1 MSKLQ
6 LNTAA
11 LQELLRDVNNLPNG
25 EGEGNTGGVQLPELT
40 NEGSA
45 SDLMLGKQLIN
56 SFGGV
61 VTGTYIPL
69 DTNDATASASDI
81 MNGETAYVKGQKIV
95 GTYVP
100 LDTSDAT
107 ANADD
112 IMSGETAYVDG
123 KKVTGTYVP
132 LDTTDA
138 TATAEDIVDGETAY
152 VDGKKVTG
160 ANPYEKTTTDT
171 KLNTQTDLIA
181 QIKLA
186 LEGKALPEGGGESG
200 GESGSTPPKLQQ
212 KSVTPTKS
220 AQEVT
225 PDSGYDGLSK
235 VSVGAIPEQY
245 IVPSGTLNVSE
256 NGTYDVTEKAS
267 VSVNV
272 SASGN
277 NELLKK
283 IVSGTED
290 FSIAASDIQGVTQ
303 IGESFLRVNEKL
315 IGIVIPEGVT
325 EIHEYAFHGC
335 TNLTSVVLPQTLI
348 SIRFHAFYQCAFSS
362 IEIPKNVTSLNGFN
376 MFSSC
381 PNLATVIM
389 KPISPPILY
398 GAFSNCPN
406 LTQIIVPR
414 GSGSVYRA
422 ATNWTEYADI
432 IVEETT

>member
-25 EGEGNTGGVQLPELT
+25 EGEGNTGGVQLPQLT

-95 GTYVP
+95 
-100 LDTSDAT
+100 
-107 ANADD
+107 
-112 IMSGETAYVDG
+112 
-123 KKVTGTYVP
+123 GTYVP

-200 GESGSTPPKLQQ
+200 GESGSQPVQLQE
-212 KSVTPTKS
+212 KSITPTKS
-220 AQEVT
+220 VQEVV

-235 VSVGAIPEQY
+235 VSVGAIPDEY
-245 IVPSGTLNVSE
+245 IVPSGTLEVTE
-256 NGTYDVTEKAS
+256 NGTYDVREKES
-267 VSVNV
+267 VIVSVEHTTPTANKLV
-272 SASGN
+272 SILSGATLPKFDISAS
-277 NELLKK
+277 EL
-283 IVSGTED
+283 
-290 FSIAASDIQGVTQ
+290 QGLTAMRDNCFAHCMGLQNV
-303 IGESFLRVNEKL
+303 E
-315 IGIVIPEGVT
+315 IPEGVST
-325 EIHEYAFHGC
+325 IPNSAFWSSRWMVSI
-335 TNLTSVVLPQTLI
+335 TIPSSVT
-348 SIRFHAFYQCAFSS
+348 
-362 IEIPKNVTSLNGFN
+362 K
-376 MFSSC
+376 
-381 PNLATVIM
+381 IM
-389 KPISPPILY
+389 S
-398 GAFSNCPN
+398 GAFAYCGDSKHDKGVILKIRAITPPTLNHGSSKMTCK
-406 LTQIIVPR
+406 QIIVPV
-414 GSGSVYRA
+414 GCGEAYRS
-422 ATNWTEYADI
+422 ATNWSAYADI